1 VNPQPWS
8 ATCVAR
14 LPGALCLLLGLGT
27 ATASASERTAVLE
40 AIHQLENPRNLA
52 RPGPRGELGAYQ
64 FREATWR
71 MHTAL
76 PFARAVDRVCSDH
89 VAVLHYDWLRR
100 GLLRAGLPATPYFVA
115 LAWNGGLYA
124 AVSGRAPRAAHR
136 YAERAANLAVAVDKE
151 RRLAAQSPNR
161 PVHAGPGG

>member
-1 VNPQPWS
+1 MNPQPRS
-8 ATCVAR
+8 ATFVAR
-14 LPGALCLLLGLGT
+14 LPGALCLLLVLGC
-27 ATASASERTAVLE
+27 AVVSASERAAVLE

-76 PFARAVDRVCSDH
+76 PFARAIERACSDH

-100 GLLRAGLPATPYFVA
+100 GLERAGLPATAYHVA
-115 LAWNGGLYA
+115 LAWNSGLYA
-124 AVSGRAPRAAHR
+124 TVSGRAPRAAHR
-136 YAERAANLAVAVDKE
+136 YAERAANLAVALDKE
-151 RRLAAQSPNR
+151 RRLAAQSPNL